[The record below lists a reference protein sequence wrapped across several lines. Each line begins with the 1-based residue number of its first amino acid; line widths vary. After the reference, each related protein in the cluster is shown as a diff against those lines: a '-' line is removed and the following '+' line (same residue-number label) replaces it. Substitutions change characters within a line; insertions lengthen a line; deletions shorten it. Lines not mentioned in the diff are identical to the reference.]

1 MAEETPQTA
10 SSPGSPSEKPG
21 PLQLLSAVTQGKKR
35 LLILT
40 HDNPDPDALSS
51 AAALKYLLGK
61 IFGIH
66 CRIAYGGAIIRPENR
81 AMVQRLKIHP
91 VPIQKIKMTPH
102 QDIALVDTQPGFGNN
117 SLPKG
122 LSPLIV
128 IDHHPSRRKTPLATF
143 ADLRPNY
150 GATATILT
158 EYLNASGLP
167 IPVSLATALFYG
179 IASET
184 QDLGREAR
192 EPDNKAY
199 LALFPKANKRILS
212 HIRNAPVPRSYFQHL
227 ETGLRNSFTYK
238 NVIGTRL
245 GPVSGQD
252 IVPLIADLLLRLE
265 RMSWSIVLGRC
276 DGRLFVSIRTRNPR
290 AHSGRLLRRVLGSR
304 GSAGGHD
311 MVAGGFVP
319 LNGLS
324 EKETEVLEDRLIR
337 RFMAQVGHKEIANFD
352 VLVSSG
358 RTLPREEVPQALTPK
373 AEPAPN
379 SLEKKQE

>member
-1 MAEETPQTA
+1 MAEETLQTPLSPQSLA
-10 SSPGSPSEKPG
+10 EKPG
-21 PLQLLSAVTQGKKR
+21 PLQLLSAAVQGRRR

-61 IFGIH
+61 WFKIR
-66 CRIAYGGAIIRPENR
+66 CRIAYGGAIVRPENR
-81 AMVQRLKIHP
+81 AMVQKLKIHP
-91 VPIQKIKMTPH
+91 VPIQKIKIGPH
-102 QDIALVDTQPGFGNN
+102 QAIALVDTQPGFGNN
-117 SLPKG
+117 SLPRAVE
-122 LSPLIV
+122 PLIV
-128 IDHHPSRRKTPLATF
+128 IDHHPSRRKAPVATF
-143 ADLRPNY
+143 ADLRPEY

-227 ETGLRNSFTYK
+227 EAGLRNSFTYK

-265 RMSWSIVLGRC
+265 RISWSIVLGRC

-290 AHSGRLLRRVLGSR
+290 AHSGRLLRRVLGQR

-311 MVAGGFVP
+311 MVAGGYVP
-319 LNGLS
+319 LNGRS
-324 EKETEVLEDRLIR
+324 EKEIEDLEDRLIR
-337 RFMAQVGHKEIANFD
+337 KFMRKWGTRKSRNFD
-352 VLVSSG
+352 VLVSTG
-358 RTLPREEVPQALTPK
+358 RTVPREEVPQIRRPRRNRPGFPG
-373 AEPAPN
+373 EN
-379 SLEKKQE
+379 QE

>member
-1 MAEETPQTA
+1 MAEETLQTPL
-10 SSPGSPSEKPG
+10 SPETPSEKPG
-21 PLQLLSAVTQGKKR
+21 PLQLLSAAVQGRRR

-61 IFGIH
+61 LFKIR
-66 CRIAYGGAIIRPENR
+66 CRIAHGGAIVRPENR
-81 AMVQRLKIHP
+81 AMVQRLKIHL
-91 VPIQKIKMTPH
+91 VPIQKVKIGPH
-102 QDIALVDTQPGFGNN
+102 QAIALVDTQPGFGNN
-117 SLPKG
+117 SLPRAVA
-122 LSPLIV
+122 PLIV
-128 IDHHPSRRKTPLATF
+128 IDHHPSRRKAPAAKF
-143 ADLRPNY
+143 ADLRPDY

-227 ETGLRNSFTYK
+227 EAGLRNSFTYK

-265 RMSWSIVLGRC
+265 RISWSIVLGRC
-276 DGRLFVSIRTRNPR
+276 EERLFVSIRTRNPR
-290 AHSGRLLRRVLGSR
+290 ARCGRLLRKVLGQR

-311 MVAGGFVP
+311 MVAGGYVP
-319 LNGLS
+319 LNSRS
-324 EKETEVLEDRLIR
+324 EKEIEDLEDRLIHK
-337 RFMAQVGHKEIANFD
+337 FMAQVGHKEIANFD
-352 VLVSSG
+352 VLVSTG
-358 RTLPREEVPQALTPK
+358 RTMPREEVPQDSTPQ
-373 AEPAPN
+373 AEPAPD
-379 SLEKKQE
+379 SREKKQE